1 MTLPH
6 SLLVKSSDPENIL
19 RTESKER
26 TPSRAG
32 DLPKQ
37 VVVLCSWEDYA

>member
-6 SLLVKSSDPENIL
+6 SLFVKSSDPENFL
-19 RTESKER
+19 RTESIER
-26 TPSRAG
+26 TPGHAG

-37 VVVLCSWEDYA
+37 VVVSYSWDDDA